1 MSLISHYS
9 ETKYS
14 DNKNKYNRENIYN
27 NNSDNIYMGNVLS
40 KMRKTMEESLS
51 IIKRKM
57 NRDRRVEQI
66 YKEIRKKD
74 YNVDVN
80 IDRESVNIIQLFNHF
95 NKII

>member
-51 IIKRKM
+51 IMKRKM
-57 NRDRRVEQI
+57 NRDHRVEQI
-66 YKEIRKKD
+66 YKEIRQKD

-80 IDRESVNIIQLFNHF
+80 IDRESVNII
-95 NKII
+95 

>member
-1 MSLISHYS
+1 MGTVMSLISHYS

-14 DNKNKYNRENIYN
+14 DNKKKYNRENIYN

-51 IIKRKM
+51 IMKRKM

-66 YKEIRKKD
+66 YKEIRQKD

-80 IDRESVNIIQLFNHF
+80 IDREPVDII
-95 NKII
+95 

>member
-80 IDRESVNIIQLFNHF
+80 IDRESVNII
-95 NKII
+95 

>member
-1 MSLISHYS
+1 MGTVMSLISHYS

-57 NRDRRVEQI
+57 YRDRRVEQI

-80 IDRESVNIIQLFNHF
+80 IDRESVNII
-95 NKII
+95 

>member
-1 MSLISHYS
+1 MGTVMSLISHYS

-14 DNKNKYNRENIYN
+14 DNKKKYNRENIYN

-51 IIKRKM
+51 IMKRKM
-57 NRDRRVEQI
+57 KRDRRVEQI
-66 YKEIRKKD
+66 YKEIRQKD

-80 IDRESVNIIQLFNHF
+80 IDREPVNII
-95 NKII
+95 

>member
-1 MSLISHYS
+1 MGTVMSLISHYS

-14 DNKNKYNRENIYN
+14 DNKKKYNRENIYN

-51 IIKRKM
+51 IKKKKM
-57 NRDRRVEQI
+57 KRDRRVEQI
-66 YKEIRKKD
+66 YKEIRQKD

-80 IDRESVNIIQLFNHF
+80 IDREPVNII
-95 NKII
+95 

>member
-14 DNKNKYNRENIYN
+14 DNKKKYNRENIYN

-51 IIKRKM
+51 IMKRKM

-66 YKEIRKKD
+66 YKEIRQKD

-80 IDRESVNIIQLFNHF
+80 IDREPVNII
-95 NKII
+95 

>member
-1 MSLISHYS
+1 MGTVMSVISHYS
-9 ETKYS
+9 ESKYS

-40 KMRKTMEESLS
+40 KMKKTMEETLS
-51 IIKRKM
+51 IMKRKM

-66 YKEIRKKD
+66 YKEIRQKD

-80 IDRESVNIIQLFNHF
+80 IDREPVNII
-95 NKII
+95 

>member
-51 IIKRKM
+51 IMKRKM

-80 IDRESVNIIQLFNHF
+80 IDRESVNII
-95 NKII
+95 

>member
-51 IIKRKM
+51 IMKRKM
-57 NRDRRVEQI
+57 NRDHRVEQI

-80 IDRESVNIIQLFNHF
+80 IDRESVNII
-95 NKII
+95 